1 MEKSRDRESQGQKK
15 LERECKRQEELES
28 YRVILLVSVVIPETW
43 TT

>member
-1 MEKSRDRESQGQKK
+1 MEISIETERARDTKK
-15 LERECKRQEELES
+15 ARECKRQKELES